1 MRRLALSIIVLVLL
15 LTGFVAC
22 QEQVEHTAP
31 AINDRDCARHGV
43 MGREYADLRLGSD
56 QVSYRDRTLG
66 GEPS

>member
-31 AINDRDCARHGV
+31 AINDRDSVPV